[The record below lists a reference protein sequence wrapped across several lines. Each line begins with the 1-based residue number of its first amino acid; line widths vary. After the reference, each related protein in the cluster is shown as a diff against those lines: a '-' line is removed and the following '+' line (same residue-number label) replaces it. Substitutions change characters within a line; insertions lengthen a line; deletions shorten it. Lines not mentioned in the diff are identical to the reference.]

1 MVDIQTTSDTKYRV
15 AVASTDGETVNT
27 HYGKAQTFYI
37 YTVDDSEG
45 YDLLEKRNVIPV
57 CQDGSHNKAQMESHI
72 LQFKDCK
79 YVIASKIGVAAAQA
93 LTIEGITSMEL
104 PGTID
109 DAMLKVWKYN
119 QIQNL
124 FK

>member
-1 MVDIQTTSDTKYRV
+1 MADAEKNLRPKYLV

-27 HYGKAQTFYI
+27 HYGKAENFYI
-37 YTVDDSEG
+37 YSVDDEEG
-45 YDLLEKRNVIPV
+45 FELFEKRSVIPV
-57 CQDGSHNKAQMESHI
+57 CQDGSHNKAQMEEHI
-72 LQFKDCK
+72 RQFTDCK
-79 YVIASKIGVAAAQA
+79 YVIASKIGIAAAQA
-93 LTIEGITSMEL
+93 LTLAGITSMEL

-109 DAMLKVWKYN
+109 DVMLKVWKYN